1 MAIKNIIFDFGG
13 VLIDWNPRY
22 FYKDVFNDKEEMEYF
37 LTNVWSPQW
46 NMKHDAGISFSEITH
61 ELQKLHPKYWN
72 EIEMYQ
78 NNWEAMI
85 KGEIS
90 ENTILLNTLKSK
102 YRLFG
107 LTNWSAEAFPV
118 IYPKYEF
125 FKVFEGIVVS
135 GDEKVVKPGREIY
148 QLLLNRYSL
157 LANESLFVDD
167 SLKNI
172 ETANELGFTTIHIN
186 GIKSLREQL
195 ISLGLIHAK
204 LR

>member
-22 FYKDVFNDKEEMEYF
+22 FYNDIFRDINEMEYF
-37 LTNVWSPQW
+37 LTKVWSPEW
-46 NMKHDAGISFSEITH
+46 NMKHDAGFSFSEITR
-61 ELQKLHPKYWN
+61 ELQELHPKYWN
-72 EIEMYQ
+72 EIEMYK
-78 NNWEAMI
+78 NNWELMI

-90 ENTILLNTLKSK
+90 ENTGLLNPLKSK

-135 GDEKVVKPGREIY
+135 GEEKVVKPGKEIY
-148 QLLLNRYSL
+148 QLLLNRYGL
-157 LANESLFVDD
+157 HANESLFIDD
-167 SLKNI
+167 NLKNI
-172 ETANELGFTTIHIN
+172 ETAKELGLSTIHVN
-186 GIKSLREQL
+186 GTQSLKEQLMSLRL
-195 ISLGLIHAK
+195 I
-204 LR
+204 

>member
-1 MAIKNIIFDFGG
+1 MAIKNIVFDFGG

-22 FYKDVFNDKEEMEYF
+22 FYKNVFSDIKEMEYF
-37 LTNVWSPQW
+37 LTEVWGPQW
-46 NMKHDAGISFSEITH
+46 NMKHDAGFSFSEITD
-61 ELQKLHPKYWN
+61 ELQALHPGYKN

-78 NNWEAMI
+78 NNWELMI

-90 ENTILLNTLKSK
+90 ENTQLLNPLKSN

-107 LTNWSAEAFPV
+107 LTNWSTEAFPV

-135 GDEKVVKPGREIY
+135 GEEKMVKPGKEIY
-148 QLLLNRYSL
+148 QLLLNRYAI
-157 LANESLFVDD
+157 LASESLFIDD

-172 ETANELGFTTIHIN
+172 QTANELGFSTIHIN
-186 GIKSLREQL
+186 GIQSLKKQL
-195 ISLGLIHAK
+195 QNLGLI
-204 LR
+204 

>member
-1 MAIKNIIFDFGG
+1 MGIKNIIFDFGG

-22 FYKDVFNDKEEMEYF
+22 FYRDIFIDKEEMEYF
-37 LTNVWSPQW
+37 LTKICGPQW
-46 NMKHDAGISFSEITH
+46 NMKHDAGFTFAELTK
-61 ELQKLHPKYWN
+61 ELQEQHPRYWN

-78 NNWEAMI
+78 NNWQIMI
-85 KGEIS
+85 RGEIS
-90 ENTILLNTLKSK
+90 ENTRLLDQLKSR

-135 GDEKVVKPGREIY
+135 GAERVVKPGKEIY
-148 QLLLNRYSL
+148 LLLLNRYGL
-157 LANESLFVDD
+157 LAEESLFIDD

-172 ETANELGFTTIHIN
+172 ETANELGFSTIHVN
-186 GIKSLREQL
+186 GSRSLNEQL
-195 ISLGLIHAK
+195 IESGVL
-204 LR
+204 

>member
-1 MAIKNIIFDFGG
+1 MPIKNIIFDFGG

-22 FYKDVFNDKEEMEYF
+22 FYKDVFSDTQEMEYF
-37 LTNVWSPQW
+37 LSDIWSPQW
-46 NMKHDAGISFSEITH
+46 NMKHDAGFSFSEITH
-61 ELQKLHPKYWN
+61 ELQELHPRYRN

-78 NNWEAMI
+78 HNWEVMI

-90 ENTILLNTLKSK
+90 ENTKLLNPLKSK

-135 GDEKVVKPGREIY
+135 GEEKLVKPGKEIY
-148 QLLLNRYSL
+148 QLLLNRYDL
-157 LANESLFVDD
+157 LETESLFIDD

-172 ETANELGFTTIHIN
+172 ETANELGFSTIHIN
-186 GIKSLREQL
+186 GTQNLKEKL
-195 ISLGLIHAK
+195 ISMGLI
-204 LR
+204 

>member
-22 FYKDVFNDKEEMEYF
+22 FYKDIFSDINEMEYF
-37 LTNVWSPQW
+37 LTKVWSPEW
-46 NMKHDAGISFSEITH
+46 NMKHDAGLSFSHITS
-61 ELQKLHPKYWN
+61 ELQELHPKYRN

-78 NNWEAMI
+78 YNWELMI
-85 KGEIS
+85 KGEIY
-90 ENTILLNTLKSK
+90 ENTVLLNPLKSK

-125 FKVFEGIVVS
+125 FKVFEGIIVS
-135 GDEKVVKPGREIY
+135 GEEKQVKPGKEIY
-148 QLLLNRYSL
+148 QLLLNRYGL
-157 LANESLFVDD
+157 LVSESLFIDD

-172 ETANELGFTTIHIN
+172 ETANELGFSTIHLN
-186 GIKSLREQL
+186 GTQSLKQILLDRG
-195 ISLGLIHAK
+195 IT
-204 LR
+204 

>member
-22 FYKDVFNDKEEMEYF
+22 FYKDVFSDIKEMEYF
-37 LTNVWSPQW
+37 LSEVWSPKW
-46 NMKHDAGISFSEITH
+46 NMKHDAGFSFSEITR
-61 ELQKLHPKYWN
+61 ELQALHPKYSD

-78 NNWEAMI
+78 YNWEVMI

-90 ENTILLNTLKSK
+90 ENTKLLDPLKSK
-102 YRLFG
+102 FRLFG

-135 GDEKVVKPGREIY
+135 GEVKVIKPGKEIY
-148 QLLLNRYSL
+148 QLLLNKYGL
-157 LANESLFVDD
+157 LANESLFIDD

-172 ETANELGFTTIHIN
+172 ETANELGFNTIHIN
-186 GIKSLREQL
+186 GTQSLKERL
-195 ISLGLIHAK
+195 ISMGLI
-204 LR
+204 

>member
-22 FYKDVFNDKEEMEYF
+22 FYKDVFSDTNEMEYF
-37 LTNVWSPQW
+37 LSEIWGPSW
-46 NMKHDAGISFSEITH
+46 NMKHDAGFSFAEITR
-61 ELQKLHPKYWN
+61 ELQELHPGYRK
-72 EIEMYQ
+72 EIELYQ
-78 NNWEAMI
+78 HNWELMI

-90 ENTILLNTLKSK
+90 ENTRLLNPLKSK

-135 GDEKVVKPGREIY
+135 GEEKIVKPGKEIF
-148 QLLLNRYSL
+148 QLLLNRYDI
-157 LANESLFVDD
+157 LAKESLFIDD
-167 SLKNI
+167 SFKNI
-172 ETANELGFTTIHIN
+172 ETANELGFSTIHIN
-186 GIKSLREQL
+186 GTQSLKEQL
-195 ISLGLIHAK
+195 IRLGLI
-204 LR
+204 

>member
-1 MAIKNIIFDFGG
+1 
-13 VLIDWNPRY
+13 
-22 FYKDVFNDKEEMEYF
+22 MEYF
-37 LTNVWSPQW
+37 LTDVWGPQW
-46 NMKHDAGISFSEITH
+46 NMKHDAGFSFSEITH
-61 ELQKLHPKYWN
+61 ELQKLYPGYWN

-78 NNWEAMI
+78 NNWEVMI

-90 ENTILLNTLKSK
+90 ENTILLNPLKSK

-135 GDEKVVKPGREIY
+135 GEEKVIKPGKEIY
-148 QLLLNRYSL
+148 QLLLNRYGL
-157 LANESLFVDD
+157 LANESLFIDD

-172 ETANELGFTTIHIN
+172 ETANELGFSTIHIN
-186 GIKSLREQL
+186 GTQSLKEQL
-195 ISLGLIHAK
+195 ISLRLI
-204 LR
+204 

>member
-22 FYKDVFNDKEEMEYF
+22 FYKDVFNDTEEMEYF
-37 LTNVWSPQW
+37 LNNVWSSQW
-46 NMKHDAGISFSEITH
+46 NMKHDAGFSFSEITH
-61 ELQKLHPKYWN
+61 ELQKLHPRYWN

-78 NNWEAMI
+78 YNWEIMI
-85 KGEIS
+85 KGEII
-90 ENTILLNTLKSK
+90 ENTILLDPLKSK

-118 IYPKYEF
+118 IYPRYKF

-135 GDEKVVKPGREIY
+135 GEEKLIKPGKEIY
-148 QLLLNRYSL
+148 QLLLSRYGL
-157 LANESLFVDD
+157 LANESLFIDD

-172 ETANELGFTTIHIN
+172 ETANELGFSTIHIN
-186 GIKSLREQL
+186 GTRSLKEQL
-195 ISLGLIHAK
+195 ISLRLI
-204 LR
+204 

>member
-22 FYKDVFNDKEEMEYF
+22 FYKDVFSDIKEMEYF
-37 LTNVWSPQW
+37 LSEVWSPDW
-46 NMKHDAGISFSEITH
+46 NMKHDAGFSFSEITC
-61 ELQKLHPKYWN
+61 ELQKLHPEYRN

-78 NNWEAMI
+78 YNWEVMI

-90 ENTILLNTLKSK
+90 ENTKLLDALKSK

-135 GDEKVVKPGREIY
+135 GEEKVVKPGKEIY
-148 QLLLNRYSL
+148 QLLLNKYSL
-157 LANESLFVDD
+157 LANESLFIDD

-172 ETANELGFTTIHIN
+172 ETANELGFSTIHIN
-186 GIKSLREQL
+186 GIQILKEQL
-195 ISLGLIHAK
+195 ISMGLI
-204 LR
+204 

>member
-1 MAIKNIIFDFGG
+1 
-13 VLIDWNPRY
+13 
-22 FYKDVFNDKEEMEYF
+22 
-37 LTNVWSPQW
+37 
-46 NMKHDAGISFSEITH
+46 MKHDAGFSFSEITR
-61 ELQKLHPKYWN
+61 ELQALHPKYSD

-78 NNWEAMI
+78 YNWEVMI

-90 ENTILLNTLKSK
+90 ENTKLLDALKSK

-135 GDEKVVKPGREIY
+135 GEEKVVKPGKEIY
-148 QLLLNRYSL
+148 QLLLNKYSL
-157 LANESLFVDD
+157 LANESLFIDD

-172 ETANELGFTTIHIN
+172 ETANELGFSTIHIN
-186 GIKSLREQL
+186 GIQILKEQL
-195 ISLGLIHAK
+195 ISMGLI
-204 LR
+204 

>member
-22 FYKDVFNDKEEMEYF
+22 FYKDVFTDIKEMEYF
-37 LTNVWSPQW
+37 LSEVWSPQW
-46 NMKHDAGISFSEITH
+46 NMKHDAGYSFSEITH
-61 ELQKLHPKYWN
+61 ELQELHPKYRN

-78 NNWEAMI
+78 QNWQKMI

-90 ENTILLNTLKSK
+90 ENTELLNTLKSK

-135 GDEKVVKPGREIY
+135 GEEKLVKPGKEIY
-148 QLLLNRYSL
+148 QLLLNRYDL
-157 LANESLFVDD
+157 LETESLFIDD

-172 ETANELGFTTIHIN
+172 ETANELGFSTIHIN
-186 GIKSLREQL
+186 GTQNLKEKL
-195 ISLGLIHAK
+195 ISMGLI
-204 LR
+204 

>member
-22 FYKDVFNDKEEMEYF
+22 FYKDVFNDTEEMEYF

-46 NMKHDAGISFSEITH
+46 NMKHDAGFSFSEITH

-78 NNWEAMI
+78 YNWEVMI

-90 ENTILLNTLKSK
+90 DNTILLNPLKSK

-135 GDEKVVKPGREIY
+135 GEEKVIKPGKEIY

-157 LANESLFVDD
+157 LANESLFIDD

-172 ETANELGFTTIHIN
+172 ETADELGFSTIHFN
-186 GIKSLREQL
+186 GAQSLKEQL
-195 ISLGLIHAK
+195 ISLRLIQV
-204 LR
+204 

>member
-22 FYKDVFNDKEEMEYF
+22 FYKDVFSDIREMEYF
-37 LTNVWSPQW
+37 LSEVWSPQW
-46 NMKHDAGISFSEITH
+46 NMKHDAGFSFSEITH
-61 ELQKLHPKYWN
+61 ELEKLHPKYRN

-78 NNWEAMI
+78 QNWEKMI

-90 ENTILLNTLKSK
+90 ENTKLLNPLKSK

-135 GDEKVVKPGREIY
+135 GEEKLVKPGKLIY
-148 QLLLNRYSL
+148 QLLLNRYDL
-157 LANESLFVDD
+157 LENESLFIDD

-172 ETANELGFTTIHIN
+172 ETANELGFITIHID
-186 GIKSLREQL
+186 GTQSLEEQL
-195 ISLGLIHAK
+195 ISMGLI
-204 LR
+204 

>member
-22 FYKDVFNDKEEMEYF
+22 FYKDVFNDTEEMEYF
-37 LTNVWSPQW
+37 LTDVWGPQW
-46 NMKHDAGISFSEITH
+46 NMKHDAGFSFSEITH
-61 ELQKLHPKYWN
+61 ELQKLYPRYCN

-78 NNWEAMI
+78 NNWEVMI
-85 KGEIS
+85 RGEIS
-90 ENTILLNTLKSK
+90 ENTILLNPLKSK

-118 IYPKYEF
+118 IYPRYEF

-135 GDEKVVKPGREIY
+135 GEEKVIKPGKEIY
-148 QLLLNRYSL
+148 QLLLNRYGL
-157 LANESLFVDD
+157 LANESLFIDD

-172 ETANELGFTTIHIN
+172 ETANELGFSTIHIN
-186 GIKSLREQL
+186 GTQSLKEQL
-195 ISLGLIHAK
+195 ISLRLI
-204 LR
+204 

>member
-1 MAIKNIIFDFGG
+1 MPIKNIIFDFGG

-22 FYKDVFNDKEEMEYF
+22 FYKDVFTDIKEMEYF
-37 LTNVWSPQW
+37 LSEVWSPQW
-46 NMKHDAGISFSEITH
+46 NMKHDAGYSFSEITH
-61 ELQKLHPKYWN
+61 ELQELHPKYRN

-78 NNWEAMI
+78 QNWQKMI

-90 ENTILLNTLKSK
+90 ENTELLNTLKSK

-135 GDEKVVKPGREIY
+135 GEEKVVKPGKEIY
-148 QLLLNRYSL
+148 QLLLNRYDL
-157 LANESLFVDD
+157 LETESLFIDD

-172 ETANELGFTTIHIN
+172 ETANELGFSTIHIN
-186 GIKSLREQL
+186 GTQSLKEQL
-195 ISLGLIHAK
+195 ISLGLI
-204 LR
+204 

>member
-22 FYKDVFNDKEEMEYF
+22 FYKDVFSDIKEMEYF
-37 LTNVWSPQW
+37 LSDVWSPQW
-46 NMKHDAGISFSEITH
+46 NMKHDAGFSFSEITH
-61 ELQKLHPKYWN
+61 ELQELYPEYRN

-78 NNWEAMI
+78 QNWQKMI

-90 ENTILLNTLKSK
+90 ENTKLLDTLKSK

-135 GDEKVVKPGREIY
+135 GEEKVVKPGKEIY
-148 QLLLNRYSL
+148 QLLLNRYGL
-157 LANESLFVDD
+157 LEKESLFIDD
-167 SLKNI
+167 NLKNI
-172 ETANELGFTTIHIN
+172 ETANELGFSTIHIN
-186 GIKSLREQL
+186 GTQSLKEQL
-195 ISLGLIHAK
+195 ISMGLI
-204 LR
+204 

>member
-22 FYKDVFNDKEEMEYF
+22 FYKDVFNDTEEMEYF
-37 LTNVWSPQW
+37 LTDVWGPQW
-46 NMKHDAGISFSEITH
+46 NMKHDAGFSFSEITH
-61 ELQKLHPKYWN
+61 ELQKLYPRYWN

-78 NNWEAMI
+78 NNWEVMI

-90 ENTILLNTLKSK
+90 ENTILLNPLKSK

-135 GDEKVVKPGREIY
+135 GEEKVIKPGKEIY
-148 QLLLNRYSL
+148 QLLLNRYGL
-157 LANESLFVDD
+157 LANESLFIDD

-172 ETANELGFTTIHIN
+172 ETANELGFSTIHIN
-186 GIKSLREQL
+186 GTLSLKEQL
-195 ISLGLIHAK
+195 ISLRLI
-204 LR
+204 

>member
-22 FYKDVFNDKEEMEYF
+22 FYKDVFTDIKEMEYF
-37 LTNVWSPQW
+37 LSEVWSPQW
-46 NMKHDAGISFSEITH
+46 NMKHDAGYSFSEITH
-61 ELQKLHPKYWN
+61 ELQELHPKYRN

-78 NNWEAMI
+78 QNWQKMI

-90 ENTILLNTLKSK
+90 ENTELLNTLKSK

-135 GDEKVVKPGREIY
+135 GEERLVKPGKEIY
-148 QLLLNRYSL
+148 QLLLNRYDL
-157 LANESLFVDD
+157 LETESLFIDD

-172 ETANELGFTTIHIN
+172 ETANELGFSTIHIN
-186 GIKSLREQL
+186 GTQNLKELL
-195 ISLGLIHAK
+195 ISMGII
-204 LR
+204 

>member
-22 FYKDVFNDKEEMEYF
+22 FYKDVFNDINEMEYF
-37 LTNVWSPQW
+37 LTKVWSPEW
-46 NMKHDAGISFSEITH
+46 NMKHDAGLSFSEITR
-61 ELQKLHPKYWN
+61 ELQELHPEYRN
-72 EIEMYQ
+72 EIEMYRY
-78 NNWEAMI
+78 NWEVMI
-85 KGEIS
+85 KDEIY
-90 ENTILLNTLKSK
+90 ENTALLNPLKSK

-135 GDEKVVKPGREIY
+135 GEEKVVKPGKEIY
-148 QLLLNRYSL
+148 QLLLNRYGL
-157 LANESLFVDD
+157 LAHESLFIDD

-172 ETANELGFTTIHIN
+172 ETANELGFSTIQIKGTQSLKQVLLDR
-186 GIKSLREQL
+186 GI
-195 ISLGLIHAK
+195 I
-204 LR
+204 

>member
-22 FYKDVFNDKEEMEYF
+22 FYKDVFSDIKEMEYF
-37 LTNVWSPQW
+37 LSEVWSPQW
-46 NMKHDAGISFSEITH
+46 NMKHDAGYSFSEITH
-61 ELQKLHPKYWN
+61 ELKELHPEYRN

-78 NNWEAMI
+78 QNWEKMI

-90 ENTILLNTLKSK
+90 ENTKLLNPLKSK

-125 FKVFEGIVVS
+125 FKAFEGIVVS
-135 GDEKVVKPGREIY
+135 GEEKLVKPGKLIY
-148 QLLLNRYSL
+148 QLLLNRYDL
-157 LANESLFVDD
+157 LENESLFIDD

-172 ETANELGFTTIHIN
+172 ETANELGFSTIHIN
-186 GIKSLREQL
+186 GTQSLEEQL
-195 ISLGLIHAK
+195 ISMGVI
-204 LR
+204 

>member
-1 MAIKNIIFDFGG
+1 MTIKNIIFDFGG

-22 FYKDVFNDKEEMEYF
+22 FYKDVFSDIKEMEYF
-37 LTNVWSPQW
+37 LSEVWSPEW
-46 NMKHDAGISFSEITH
+46 NMKHDAGFSFSEITC
-61 ELQKLHPKYWN
+61 ELQKLHPKYRN

-78 NNWEAMI
+78 YNWEVMI

-90 ENTILLNTLKSK
+90 ENTKLLDALKSK

-135 GDEKVVKPGREIY
+135 GEEKVVKPGKEIY
-148 QLLLNRYSL
+148 QLLLNKYSL
-157 LANESLFVDD
+157 LANESLFIDD

-172 ETANELGFTTIHIN
+172 ETANELGFSTIHIN
-186 GIKSLREQL
+186 GIQILKEQL
-195 ISLGLIHAK
+195 ISMGLI
-204 LR
+204 

>member
-22 FYKDVFNDKEEMEYF
+22 FYKDVFSDIKEMEYF
-37 LTNVWSPQW
+37 LSEVWSPKW
-46 NMKHDAGISFSEITH
+46 NMKHDAGFSFSEITS
-61 ELQKLHPKYWN
+61 ELQELYPKYWN

-78 NNWEAMI
+78 YNWEVMI

-90 ENTILLNTLKSK
+90 ENTKLLDPLKSK

-135 GDEKVVKPGREIY
+135 GEEKLVKPGKEIY
-148 QLLLNRYSL
+148 QLLLNRYDL
-157 LANESLFVDD
+157 LANESLFIDD

-172 ETANELGFTTIHIN
+172 ETANELGFSTIHIN
-186 GIKSLREQL
+186 GTQSLKEQL
-195 ISLGLIHAK
+195 ISMGLI
-204 LR
+204 

>member
-22 FYKDVFNDKEEMEYF
+22 FYKDIFNDTKEMEYF
-37 LTNVWSPQW
+37 LSEVWSPKW
-46 NMKHDAGISFSEITH
+46 NMKHDAGFSFSEITY
-61 ELQKLHPKYWN
+61 ELQALHPEYWN

-78 NNWEAMI
+78 YNWEVMI

-90 ENTILLNTLKSK
+90 ENTELLKPLKSK

-135 GDEKVVKPGREIY
+135 GEEKVVKPGKEIY
-148 QLLLNRYSL
+148 QLLLNRYGL
-157 LANESLFVDD
+157 LANESLFIDD

-172 ETANELGFTTIHIN
+172 ETASELGFSTIHIN
-186 GIKSLREQL
+186 GTQRLKEQL
-195 ISLGLIHAK
+195 INMGLI
-204 LR
+204 

>member
-22 FYKDVFNDKEEMEYF
+22 FYKNVFNDTEEMEYF
-37 LTNVWSPQW
+37 LTDVWGPQW
-46 NMKHDAGISFSEITH
+46 NMKHDAGFSFSEITH

-72 EIEMYQ
+72 EIDMYQ
-78 NNWEAMI
+78 HNWEVMI

-90 ENTILLNTLKSK
+90 ENTILLDPLKSK

-125 FKVFEGIVVS
+125 FKAFEGIVVS
-135 GDEKVVKPGREIY
+135 GEEKLVKPGREIY
-148 QLLLNRYSL
+148 QLLLSRYGL
-157 LANESLFVDD
+157 LANESLFIDD

-172 ETANELGFTTIHIN
+172 ETANELGFSTIHIN
-186 GIKSLREQL
+186 GTQSLREQL
-195 ISLGLIHAK
+195 ISLRLI
-204 LR
+204 

>member
-22 FYKDVFNDKEEMEYF
+22 FYKDVFTDIKEMEYF
-37 LTNVWSPQW
+37 LSEVWSPQW
-46 NMKHDAGISFSEITH
+46 NMKHDAGYSFSEITH
-61 ELQKLHPKYWN
+61 ELQELHPKYRN

-78 NNWEAMI
+78 QNWQKMI

-90 ENTILLNTLKSK
+90 ENTELLNTLKSK

-107 LTNWSAEAFPV
+107 LTNLSAEAFPV

-135 GDEKVVKPGREIY
+135 GEEKLVKPGKEIY
-148 QLLLNRYSL
+148 QLLLNRYDL
-157 LANESLFVDD
+157 LETESLFIDD

-172 ETANELGFTTIHIN
+172 ETANELGFSTIHIN
-186 GIKSLREQL
+186 GTQNLKELL
-195 ISLGLIHAK
+195 ISMGII
-204 LR
+204 

>member
-22 FYKDVFNDKEEMEYF
+22 FYKDVFSDIKEMEYF
-37 LTNVWSPQW
+37 LSEVWSPDW
-46 NMKHDAGISFSEITH
+46 NMKHDAGFSFSEITC
-61 ELQKLHPKYWN
+61 ELQKLHPEYRN

-78 NNWEAMI
+78 YNWEVMI

-90 ENTILLNTLKSK
+90 ENTKLLDALKSK

-135 GDEKVVKPGREIY
+135 GEEKVVKPGKEIY
-148 QLLLNRYSL
+148 QLLLNKYSL
-157 LANESLFVDD
+157 LANESLFIDD

-172 ETANELGFTTIHIN
+172 ETANELGFSTIHIN
-186 GIKSLREQL
+186 GIQNLKEQL
-195 ISLGLIHAK
+195 ISMGLI
-204 LR
+204 

>member
-22 FYKDVFNDKEEMEYF
+22 FYKDVFQDRDEMEYF
-37 LTNVWSPQW
+37 LNEVWSPQW
-46 NMKHDAGISFSEITH
+46 NMKHDAGFSFSEITN
-61 ELQKLHPKYWN
+61 ELQQLHPRYKN

-78 NNWEAMI
+78 YNWELMI

-90 ENTILLNTLKSK
+90 ENTKLLNPLKSN

-135 GDEKVVKPGREIY
+135 GQEKIVKPGKEIY
-148 QLLLNRYSL
+148 QLLLNRYAIS
-157 LANESLFVDD
+157 ANESVFIDD

-172 ETANELGFTTIHIN
+172 QTANELGFSTIHIN
-186 GIKSLREQL
+186 GIQSLKEQL
-195 ISLGLIHAK
+195 ISLGLI
-204 LR
+204 

>member
-1 MAIKNIIFDFGG
+1 MAIKNVIFDFGG

-22 FYKDVFNDKEEMEYF
+22 FYKDVFSDIKEMEYF
-37 LTNVWSPQW
+37 LSEVWSPQW
-46 NMKHDAGISFSEITH
+46 NMKHDIGFSFSEITY
-61 ELQKLHPKYWN
+61 ELQELHPKYRK

-78 NNWEAMI
+78 YNWEVMI

-90 ENTILLNTLKSK
+90 ENTKLLNPLKSK

-135 GDEKVVKPGREIY
+135 GEEKVVKPGKEIY

-157 LANESLFVDD
+157 LANESLFIDD
-167 SLKNI
+167 NLKNI
-172 ETANELGFTTIHIN
+172 ETANELGFSTIHIN
-186 GIKSLREQL
+186 VTHSLNEQL
-195 ISLGLIHAK
+195 ISLGLI
-204 LR
+204 

>member
-22 FYKDVFNDKEEMEYF
+22 FYKDVFSDIKEMEYF
-37 LTNVWSPQW
+37 LSEVWSPKW
-46 NMKHDAGISFSEITH
+46 NMKHDAGFSFSEITR
-61 ELQKLHPKYWN
+61 ELQILHPKYRD

-78 NNWEAMI
+78 YNWEVMI

-90 ENTILLNTLKSK
+90 ENTKLLDPLKAK
-102 YRLFG
+102 FRLFG

-135 GDEKVVKPGREIY
+135 GEEKVIKPGKEIY
-148 QLLLNRYSL
+148 QLLLNRYGL
-157 LANESLFVDD
+157 LAYESLFIDD

-172 ETANELGFTTIHIN
+172 ETANELGFSTIHIN
-186 GIKSLREQL
+186 GTQSLKEQL
-195 ISLGLIHAK
+195 ISMGLI
-204 LR
+204 